1 MKVKRKKRVYQEG
14 ESGWGGFS
22 VKEGINLSMFLYML
36 LVTRQQRERADEEG
50 KDGRKQSEAAPGKT
64 QDPEHR
70 GRVSRGTPLSC
81 NEGNPGR
88 LRVDAGAAGKEG
100 VSAWCFYF
108 LCEIGNLILCQEC
121 GQRWRTVK

>member
-14 ESGWGGFS
+14 ESGWGGFL

-50 KDGRKQSEAAPGKT
+50 RDGRKESEAASGGT

-70 GRVSRGTPLSC
+70 GRDSRGTPLSC
-81 NEGNPGR
+81 NKREILKGYGWMQVQ
-88 LRVDAGAAGKEG
+88 LGKESLPG
-100 VSAWCFYF
+100 VSIFS
-108 LCEIGNLILCQEC
+108 
-121 GQRWRTVK
+121 VK